1 MKVLIVARCKQGR
14 YAPFINEQ
22 VEALERQE
30 IDCSYFGIDKK
41 GVFGY
46 LRLFPSFLKACLKTH
61 PDVIH
66 AHYGFCGVL
75 ANWQRKVP
83 VVTTYHGS
91 DINNPKVLFFSRIA
105 IRRSK
110 FNIFVSKK
118 NLDLAKPK
126 GNNFALI
133 PCGINLEDY
142 PIIGKIE
149 ARHEM
154 GLAQGKK
161 YVLFSGAFDNPVK
174 NAPLAKAA
182 MALIP
187 EAELLELKDYSRP
200 QVATLMQAAD
210 ILLMTSFTE
219 GSPQVIKEAMA
230 CGCPIVSV
238 DVGDVRERI
247 EGIDGCYIAE
257 RNVQS
262 IAENIQSAF
271 TFQGRTKG
279 RDSLKAAGLTN
290 KQIASEII
298 KVYHGLTK

>member
-91 DINNPKVLFFSRIA
+91 DINNPKVLFFSRI
-105 IRRSK
+105 
-110 FNIFVSKK
+110 K
-118 NLDLAKPK
+118 NNYFFLSQSQKLV
-126 GNNFALI
+126 NNFTLI
-133 PCGINLEDY
+133 PGGINLEDY